1 VINMSKAFDIL
12 MAGIISG
19 IVAYTTS
26 KLGLGGTIIGAVLG
40 SMLYQFMSH
49 FIREPL
55 GKVKTQKIE
64 SSIVFVLPLLLI
76 LGIEIIYF
84 LAPLYWQ
91 SEKIFYLLEGAT
103 GWNLFRTIGI
113 GLIIMGIY
121 PILQSE
127 FIKKQYGYIL
137 SGLGIVVL
145 LRGFLDSNSPIV
157 DIYSSLFVQFDTLIS
172 LTAIFV
178 LAYVIIAILKESI
191 SLIREKDDEIDLD
204 EETKS
209 VKENE
214 KERKLDEWMK

>member
-1 VINMSKAFDIL
+1 MLNWNLFSSPIEKINTQYKKYLNYMKFELKTRIKKSKNQKSTNKLKQNSQNIRARTCPRHLIYL
-12 MAGIISG
+12 WPESYL

-26 KLGLGGTIIGAVLG
+26 KLGLGGTIISAVLG

-64 SSIVFVLPLLLI
+64 LSIVFVLPLLLI
-76 LGIEIIYF
+76 LGIELIYF
-84 LAPLYWQ
+84 MAPLYWQ

-127 FIKKQYGYIL
+127 FIKTQ
-137 SGLGIVVL
+137 
-145 LRGFLDSNSPIV
+145 
-157 DIYSSLFVQFDTLIS
+157 
-172 LTAIFV
+172 
-178 LAYVIIAILKESI
+178 
-191 SLIREKDDEIDLD
+191 
-204 EETKS
+204 
-209 VKENE
+209 
-214 KERKLDEWMK
+214 

>member
-1 VINMSKAFDIL
+1 MSKVFDIL

-55 GKVKTQKIE
+55 KVKSQKIE

-84 LAPLYWQ
+84 LTPLYWQ
-91 SEKIFYLLEGAT
+91 SEKIFYLLQGAT

-121 PILQSE
+121 PIIQSE
-127 FIKKQYGYIL
+127 FIKKKYGYIL
-137 SGLGIVVL
+137 SGLGLVVL

-157 DIYSSLFVQFDTLIS
+157 DIYSSLFVQFNTFIS
-172 LTAIFV
+172 LMVIFA
-178 LAYVIIAILKESI
+178 LAYVIFAILKESF
-191 SLIREKDDEIDLD
+191 SLIREKDDENDLD
-204 EETKS
+204 DENKS
-209 VKENE
+209 IKKNE

>member
-1 VINMSKAFDIL
+1 MSKKFDIL
-12 MAGIISG
+12 MAGIIAG

-26 KLGLGGTIIGAVLG
+26 KLGIGGTVIGAVLG

-49 FIREPL
+49 FIKEPL

-64 SSIVFVLPLLLI
+64 ASLVYILPLLLI

-84 LAPLYWQ
+84 LAPIYWR
-91 SEKIFYLLEGAT
+91 SEQIFYFLEGAT

-121 PILQSE
+121 PIIQSE

-145 LRGFLDSNSPIV
+145 LRGFLDINSPIV
-157 DIYSSLFVQFDTLIS
+157 DIYSSIFVQFNTFIS
-172 LTAIFV
+172 LVAIFV

-191 SLIREKDDEIDLD
+191 SLIREKDDEMDLD
-204 EETKS
+204 EENKDI
-209 VKENE
+209 KENE
-214 KERKLDEWMK
+214 TIKKLDEWMK

>member
-1 VINMSKAFDIL
+1 

-55 GKVKTQKIE
+55 KVKSQKIE

-84 LAPLYWQ
+84 LTPLYWQ
-91 SEKIFYLLEGAT
+91 SEKIFYLLQGAT

-121 PILQSE
+121 PIIQSE
-127 FIKKQYGYIL
+127 FIKKKYGYIL
-137 SGLGIVVL
+137 SGLGLVVL

-157 DIYSSLFVQFDTLIS
+157 DIYSSLFVQFNTFIS
-172 LTAIFV
+172 LMVIFA
-178 LAYVIIAILKESI
+178 LAYVIFAILKESF
-191 SLIREKDDEIDLD
+191 SLIREKDDENDLD
-204 EETKS
+204 DENKS
-209 VKENE
+209 IKKNE